1 MMRLCFLIFIGLLI
15 GLNTLKTYAQMP
27 YIQNIQYPYQL
38 PTKVIY
44 DMNIDKQGILYLGT
58 DKGLFKFDGKSSTQI
73 PFKETRQAEITH
85 LKEDKMGRVWGMNF
99 AKEIFYLYD
108 DTLRTFPLKIDAKEG
123 ALVDFQFTENQVWLL
138 THYTISS
145 YDFKTFKKK
154 FTYTDQNYL
163 SQLGVFKN
171 QIFVAT
177 EYKIM
182 IFDENYQHFS
192 QNTKTG
198 FEVSFQEENKQF
210 YCIQR
215 REIKDNLER
224 ISLQWKNNQF
234 IRLPDIELD
243 KKIFVH
249 HQVVTDNQF
258 WLCTKQGA
266 YTFEPNT
273 GKTSIIFPDKNVTDV
288 VRDYQGNYWVSTLN
302 EGLWFCPSL
311 QNKEFMLPIDWRLNT
326 QMMSLSIFKNDLYI
340 GTSAGKII
348 KTDKKK
354 LDNWTEIFKASHSEI
369 KRIIIDEEK
378 EIVATGLGFATLKG
392 EIKINN
398 VLVKDAKFYNYQD
411 RKMLLL
417 ATAYGF
423 RLIDIMPK
431 NILPTIHNLN
441 LVENRPKPY
450 FYPVYGNS
458 FSQRTYSVAVSVEK
472 QKFWVGYDDGLIEY
486 NFSGEMKNINAHQN
500 KKMIA
505 QSMEVDKQGR
515 LWVGTFQQGLFLMED
530 NKIIKHFAIG
540 KNLKNNHIKRII
552 AQKDKIWI
560 STEAEI
566 GYIDAKTL
574 KFTDV
579 LAQSGLSSS
588 FGFSDFYPDENK
600 IWIVT
605 AKSLIALNI
614 NTENK
619 KEELKILPI
628 RLSENNTFKIE
639 VLHYKNPSKVQII
652 YRLKNTGEDWQ
663 IINETQTTLQYNYL
677 RKGNYILEIFAKDA
691 ITQVESVMQV
701 IEFSIE
707 PKWWETWWFFGIS
720 FLIIIGFIVLVVY
733 LVIRKNQQKQLL
745 KEQLW
750 ISQIK
755 ALQNQMNPHFLY
767 NILNTVQGLVY
778 SDKKNEAGELLGNF
792 SDLMR
797 NTLQISEKPYISLEE
812 EINLLRLYV
821 DLEKVRFEDDLVCNF
836 IFRIENKYNEY
847 HIPSMLLQPFIENAF
862 KHGLLHKKGKKI
874 LNIIFENQN
883 ENLLV
888 TIDDNG
894 IGRKY
899 AQEIRTRQ
907 ARKST
912 GFALNATTQRIDL
925 LNKISSYYI
934 KIDILDKY
942 NSKNESEG
950 TKVLIQ
956 LQLKK

>member
-1 MMRLCFLIFIGLLI
+1 MYKKIIVYFLFCLSNFQL
-15 GLNTLKTYAQMP
+15 YAQMP
-27 YIQNIQYPYQL
+27 YIQNMQYPYQL

-44 DMNIDKQGILYLGT
+44 DMNIDRQGILYLGT

-73 PFKETRQAEITH
+73 PFKETRKAEITH
-85 LKEDKMGRVWGMNF
+85 LKEDKIGRIWGMNF

-108 DTLRTFPLKIDAKEG
+108 DTLRNFPLEIEGKEG
-123 ALVDFQFTENQVWLL
+123 ALVNFEFTENQIWLM
-138 THYTISS
+138 THFTISS

-154 FTYTDQNYL
+154 FTYTYPKYL
-163 SQLGVFKN
+163 SQLGSFKN

-182 IFDENYQHFS
+182 IFDEKYKFFS
-192 QNTKTG
+192 QDTKTG
-198 FEVSFQEENKQF
+198 FEVSFQEKNGDF

-266 YTFEPNT
+266 YTFEPKT
-273 GKTSIIFPDKNVTDV
+273 GKTMLIFPDKNVTDV
-288 VRDYQGNYWVSTLN
+288 VRDYQGNYWLSTLN

-311 QNKEFMLPIDWRLNT
+311 QNKEFMLPTDWQLNT
-326 QMMSLSIFKNDLYI
+326 QLTSLSIFKNDLYI
-340 GTSAGKII
+340 GTAWGKIL
-348 KTDKKK
+348 KTDKKNLNVWK
-354 LDNWTEIFKASHSEI
+354 EFGKVSNSEV
-369 KRIIIDEEK
+369 KRIIIEK
-378 EIVATGLGFATLKG
+378 EKKLLAASSGLFTIEGKSIITNIL
-392 EIKINN
+392 
-398 VLVKDAKFYNYQD
+398 LKDAKFYDYEGK
-411 RKMLLL
+411 KMLLL
-417 ATAYGF
+417 STAYGF
-423 RLIDIMPK
+423 RLIDIEK
-431 NILPTIHNLN
+431 RHQLPTLHNIVFDSINTKMLGC
-441 LVENRPKPY
+441 PTY
-450 FYPVYGNS
+450 SNS

-486 NFSGEMKNINAHQN
+486 NFAGKMKNINAPQN
-500 KKMIA
+500 KKIIA
-505 QSMEVDKQGR
+505 QCMEVDKQER

-540 KNLKNNHIKRII
+540 KNLKNNHIQRII

-628 RLSENNTFKIE
+628 RLSESNTFKVE

-663 IINETQTTLQYNYL
+663 IVNETQTTLQYNYL
-677 RKGNYILEIFAKDA
+677 RKGTYILEIFAKDA

-733 LVIRKNQQKQLL
+733 LVIRRNQQKQLL

-812 EINLLRLYV
+812 EINLLQLYV
-821 DLEKVRFEDDLVCNF
+821 DLEKVRFEQDLECNF

-874 LNIIFENQN
+874 LTIIFENQN

-912 GFALNATTQRIDL
+912 GFAMKATEQRMEL
-925 LNKISSYYI
+925 LNKISSYHI
-934 KIDILDKY
+934 EMKIIDKY
-942 NSKNESEG
+942 NEQNQSEG
-950 TKVLIQ
+950 TTVLIK